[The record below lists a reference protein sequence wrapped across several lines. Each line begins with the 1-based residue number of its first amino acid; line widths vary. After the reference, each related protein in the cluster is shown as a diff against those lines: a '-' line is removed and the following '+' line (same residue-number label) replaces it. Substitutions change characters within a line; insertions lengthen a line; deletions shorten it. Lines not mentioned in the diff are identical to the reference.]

1 MKKVLI
7 VDDEILVRMG
17 FRSILDWESCGFSVV
32 GDAADGQEALNK
44 IRQLQPDLVFTDLKM
59 ERMDGFELMKA
70 CAAEYPRIRFIVLSS
85 YNDFDNVRKAMKCGA
100 QDYVFKLDV
109 KPEQLRKILS
119 EIQWEDASG
128 GEKPSSAREERRAAL
143 KLALEKSPLA
153 KAEWKRLFPDFD
165 WNSRFRCASIAL
177 DTEAGGSE
185 ARLMPQD
192 QMPEVETVLSE
203 AMEGQGALCPLSGSE
218 VLLLWPA
225 GDSEALLAL
234 QTAYGR
240 AEDYVRRYLGRST
253 TAVISDEFPSMEALT
268 EALEQNR
275 QTLSCRYL
283 LDAGRIHGY
292 HPLTEPNRLPVP
304 VDLRALEEALRRQE
318 PKQVYEVCAAAFS
331 QMGKH
336 RGYPLPK
343 LRIWMLEM
351 LFSIKRSNPAISAW
365 KSASGASL
373 ESMIQTFQKLGEM
386 REAFLQALEESFRER
401 TEKPLRPETE
411 QIVRYAR
418 EHLNEEIS
426 VSRAAQLTQLSE
438 SYFAH
443 IFKRDMGL
451 SFIDWLNRER
461 VEKACALLENTDLR
475 VNEIAIRV
483 GIDNANYFSVL
494 FKKLTGSNPL
504 EIRER
509 KKAGL

>member
-119 EIQWEDASG
+119 EIQWDDASG

-203 AMEGQGALCPLSGSE
+203 AMEGQGELRKNAASE
-218 VLLLWPA
+218 
-225 GDSEALLAL
+225 
-234 QTAYGR
+234 
-240 AEDYVRRYLGRST
+240 LG
-253 TAVISDEFPSMEALT
+253 
-268 EALEQNR
+268 
-275 QTLSCRYL
+275 
-283 LDAGRIHGY
+283 
-292 HPLTEPNRLPVP
+292 
-304 VDLRALEEALRRQE
+304 
-318 PKQVYEVCAAAFS
+318 
-331 QMGKH
+331 
-336 RGYPLPK
+336 
-343 LRIWMLEM
+343 
-351 LFSIKRSNPAISAW
+351 
-365 KSASGASL
+365 
-373 ESMIQTFQKLGEM
+373 
-386 REAFLQALEESFRER
+386 
-401 TEKPLRPETE
+401 
-411 QIVRYAR
+411 
-418 EHLNEEIS
+418 
-426 VSRAAQLTQLSE
+426 
-438 SYFAH
+438 
-443 IFKRDMGL
+443 
-451 SFIDWLNRER
+451 
-461 VEKACALLENTDLR
+461 
-475 VNEIAIRV
+475 
-483 GIDNANYFSVL
+483 
-494 FKKLTGSNPL
+494 LTGSVFSFSFLHSEGASGQHCTDFHQLKGGNGEGNAVVCHLYVGGQTLP
-504 EIRER
+504 
-509 KKAGL
+509 